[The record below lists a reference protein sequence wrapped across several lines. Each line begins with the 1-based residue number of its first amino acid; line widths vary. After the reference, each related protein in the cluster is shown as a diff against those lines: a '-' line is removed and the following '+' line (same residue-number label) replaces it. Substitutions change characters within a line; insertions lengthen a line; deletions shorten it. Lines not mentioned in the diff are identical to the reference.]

1 MNNYLKAIGPA
12 LELLFIVI
20 LLQIAWV
27 AFDLPNKNELLVV
40 AQNFFRNYGL
50 LVFFAVAA
58 IEGLLLVG
66 WYFPGG
72 TVLFV
77 GVILAGTNV
86 PLVLL
91 NGLIISLGLLVAY
104 VINYFIGYYGWYK
117 LFVQFGLGDSVSKIQ
132 KKIADNSWA
141 AFFLT
146 YWHPST
152 AALSSTAAGLLKL
165 NFAKFI
171 VNSVLALFIWN
182 LLWGTLI
189 YFLGSR
195 ALGIASFKFVF
206 VVILLWVLLKLL
218 YLYLSQKRLNPKI
231 K

>member
-1 MNNYLKAIGPA
+1 MSNYLKAIGPA
-12 LELLFIVI
+12 LVFLFIVI
-20 LLQIAWV
+20 LLQIIWLV
-27 AFDLPNKNELLVV
+27 FDLPSKNELLVI
-40 AQNFFRNYGL
+40 AQNFFKNYGL
-50 LVFFAVAA
+50 LVFLAVAI
-58 IEGLLLVG
+58 IEGLLLIG

-91 NGLIISLGLLVAY
+91 NGFIISLGLLIAY
-104 VINYFIGYYGWYK
+104 IINYFIGYYGWYK
-117 LFVQFGLGDSVSKIQ
+117 LFVQFGLGESVTRVQ
-132 KKIADNSWA
+132 KKIANNSWS

-171 VNSVLALFIWN
+171 VNSTLALLIWN
-182 LLWGTLI
+182 AFWGALI
-189 YFLGSR
+189 YYLGNK
-195 ALGIASFKFVF
+195 ALSITSFKFVF
-206 VVILLWVLLKLL
+206 VVILLWIFFKLL
-218 YLYLSQKRLNPKI
+218 YIYILQKRLNPKI